1 VTGYT
6 CDECG
11 RTLAVNEVLEH
22 PVTRELLCPHCMSHV
37 DPVEEHPLFEP
48 RRFA

>member
-1 VTGYT
+1 MTGYT

-48 RRFA
+48 RRFT

>member
-1 VTGYT
+1 MTGYT

>member
-1 VTGYT
+1 MTGYS
-6 CDECG
+6 CDDCG

-37 DPVEEHPLFEP
+37 DPIEDHPLFEP

>member
-1 VTGYT
+1 MTGYT

-37 DPVEEHPLFEP
+37 DPIEEHPLFEP

>member
-37 DPVEEHPLFEP
+37 DPVEEHPIFEP